1 LQDWIKGCCED
12 KGISYFVDLISRF
25 IEFVKPQ
32 FQTYANSLQNIAIA
46 LEDEGLTIDI
56 VEDLRDVYHTQ

>member
-1 LQDWIKGCCED
+1 
-12 KGISYFVDLISRF
+12 
-25 IEFVKPQ
+25 VKPQ